1 MVMEFWHWIA
11 LGLGLMAVEMLV
23 PSFFF
28 LWLGAAALAVG
39 LIMLAV
45 PDLWWSHQWTLF
57 AVLGVAAFFI
67 SRAMLKRRKDMPDAA
82 SSLNKR
88 GEQLVGQIVVLETA
102 IENGHGKAKVGDS
115 VWSVEGADAPAGSKV
130 KITAAEGT
138 VLRVVRV

>member
-1 MVMEFWHWIA
+1 MAMLFWHWLA
-11 LGLGLMAVEMLV
+11 LGLGLMALEIMV

-67 SRAMLKRRKDMPDAA
+67 SREMLKRKKKGPDAA
-82 SSLNKR
+82 ATMNKR
-88 GEQLVGQIVVLETA
+88 GAQMIGQVVTLETA
-102 IENGHGKAKVGDS
+102 IENGHGKANVGDTL
-115 VWSVEGADAPAGSKV
+115 WSVEGPDAPAGSKV
-130 KITAAEGT
+130 KITAADGT
-138 VLRVVRV
+138 VLRVVKV